1 MSTRDPRGRR
11 WTERSTR
18 TGKRIGDLC
27 AGWNESFSMKIQSG
41 SGWRHTVQRGFTLIE
56 LMIVM
61 AIIVVL
67 ATIASVHY
75 RNAVLRSRE
84 AVLKS
89 DLRVMNNAIQDY
101 TRDKEAAP
109 QSLDDLVSGQY
120 LSAIPPDPITS
131 AKDWVT
137 VNCDTLLD
145 PDQSVTGICSVH
157 SASDAVSPFE
167 NTPYSSW

>member
-1 MSTRDPRGRR
+1 MKLFQHKSSCR
-11 WTERSTR
+11 WREL
-18 TGKRIGDLC
+18 I
-27 AGWNESFSMKIQSG
+27 
-41 SGWRHTVQRGFTLIE
+41 QRGFTLIE

-61 AIIVVL
+61 AIILVL

-84 AVLKS
+84 AVLKT
-89 DLRVMNNAIQDY
+89 DLKVMNDAINYY

-120 LSAIPPDPITS
+120 LSAIPDDPMTKT
-131 AKDWVT
+131 KDWVT

-145 PDQSVTGICSVH
+145 PDQTITGICSVH

-167 NTPYSSW
+167 NTPYSTW

>member
-1 MSTRDPRGRR
+1 MKLFRHKSACR
-11 WTERSTR
+11 WS
-18 TGKRIGDLC
+18 
-27 AGWNESFSMKIQSG
+27 ESL
-41 SGWRHTVQRGFTLIE
+41 QRGFTLIE

-61 AIIVVL
+61 AIILVL

-84 AVLKS
+84 AVLKT
-89 DLRVMNNAIQDY
+89 DLKVMNDAINYY

-109 QSLDDLVSGQY
+109 QSLDDLVSAQY
-120 LSAIPPDPITS
+120 LGAIPPDPITG

-137 VNCDTLLD
+137 ANCDTLLD
-145 PDQSVTGICSVH
+145 PDQTITGICSVH

-167 NTPYSSW
+167 NTPYSTW